1 MIILMIAIGI
11 LLVAVGIIIDIKT
24 DSLEMGVM
32 ISAIGGAHAIL
43 WILPCIFCGNRNQQ
57 RNNT

>member
-32 ISAIGGAHAIL
+32 ISAL
-43 WILPCIFCGNRNQQ
+43 LSNWY
-57 RNNT
+57 NNIRIKHQD